1 MRILHIIT
9 SLDAGGAQWVLINI
23 LEQLKA
29 KGVDQCLI
37 SMKPNGELAQQVID
51 LGISLHE
58 ISFSPGT
65 FIEATSRV
73 NEIIASFQP
82 QVIQSWM
89 YHGDFLTIFLRN
101 PDHIPIIWGVH
112 HSYEH
117 FKRNRLKFFTKI
129 IARINA
135 ACSHIIPNQI
145 ICCSRS
151 AMKSHARIGYAA
163 SKMIHIPNGIAAERF
178 IPDPQARNIFRQEL
192 GLDPQTCLIGYIA
205 RYHPQKDH
213 ALFFLSA
220 DLFLA
225 KNKDVHFVLVGEQ
238 VVTDNPEIKKW
249 MSLSK
254 TPENFHFL
262 GKRTDLPMITA
273 ALDLATLTSSGD
285 EAFPLTIIE
294 AMACEI
300 PCVATDVGDVRL
312 MLGPG
317 GAIVPPHNPAAL
329 AATWQ
334 QMLDKDPAE
343 RAAIGKDLRLRV
355 LEHFTNQAM
364 AEHYLDQY
372 KQVTKTA

>member
-117 FKRNRLKFFTKI
+117 FWRNRMKFFTKI

-145 ICCSRS
+145 ICCSHS

-178 IPDPQARNIFRQEL
+178 IPDPQARNILRQEL
-192 GLDPQTCLIGYIA
+192 GLAPQTRLVGYIA

-220 DLFLA
+220 NLFLV
-225 KNKDVHFVLVGEQ
+225 KNKDVHFILVGEQ
-238 VVTDNPEIKKW
+238 VIADNPEIKRW
-249 MSLSK
+249 MTLSK

-273 ALDLATLTSSGD
+273 ALDLATLTSSG

-300 PCVATDVGDVRL
+300 PCVATDVGDVKL
-312 MLGPG
+312 MLGASG
-317 GAIVPPHNPAAL
+317 TIVPPQNPKAL
-329 AATWQ
+329 SEGWHHTLNKSADERTA
-334 QMLDKDPAE
+334 LGKSLRERVIKD
-343 RAAIGKDLRLRV
+343 
-355 LEHFTNQAM
+355 FTNQAM
-364 AEHYLDQY
+364 AEQYL
-372 KQVTKTA
+372 QVYIQIISS